1 MATQE
6 KIQEAVNNWGS
17 DVVSIVTDLVNLAD
31 ADGAYVQFED
41 MGMFEYAE
49 CVEFLYFEE
58 E

>member
-1 MATQE
+1 MSTHE
-6 KIQEAVNNWGS
+6 KIQEAVKNWGS
-17 DVVSIVTDLVNLAD
+17 DVVSTVTEVVNLAD

-41 MGMFEYAE
+41 MSMFEYAE